1 MCITHIYI
9 YIRIKHVLFKQNI
22 STQMGILFRNLE
34 RLTKLFC
41 FPPDH
46 RTENHLRQIYK
57 MDQ

>member
-9 YIRIKHVLFKQNI
+9 YIRIKHVLFKLNI

-34 RLTKLFC
+34 RLTKIFC

-46 RTENHLRQIYK
+46 K
-57 MDQ
+57 S